1 MRAALAVP
9 GGLGHNTRAM
19 RRFKPV
25 HGLLIVLLSLG
36 ALWGAEVAL
45 EGRLNS
51 SGFERVAPTRG
62 QLRIDVAALKPQ
74 EVRFFQFLNSGNQE
88 VRFFVGR
95 DRTGRVQVA
104 FDADETC
111 AKYKRGFRHEGEWMV
126 CNKCDK
132 AFRLVEVH
140 AGGEGCSP
148 VPVHH
153 QIEGSELVIA
163 ETDILQGWRL
173 FR

>member
-1 MRAALAVP
+1 
-9 GGLGHNTRAM
+9 M

-25 HGLLIVLLSLG
+25 HGVLIVLLCLG
-36 ALWGAEVAL
+36 ALWGAEVVL

-51 SGFERVAPTRG
+51 SGFQRVAPSRG
-62 QLRIDVAALKPQ
+62 EVRVDVAALKPQ
-74 EVRFFQFLNSGNQE
+74 EVRFYQFLNSGNQE

-111 AKYKRGFRHEGEWMV
+111 AKYKRGFRREGEWMV

-132 AFRLVEVH
+132 AFRLTEVH
-140 AGGEGCSP
+140 TGGEGCSP
-148 VPVHH
+148 VPVQHRL
-153 QIEGSELVIA
+153 EGSQLVIA

-173 FR
+173 FH